1 MPRKSRS
8 RWSLQ
13 DAKAQFSEVVR
24 RSLDTGPQV
33 VTRNGEDAVVVV
45 SVQEYNRLSRPRLPG
60 SLARFLAES
69 PLADVHLDIAR
80 PRSSGRSVKV

>member
-1 MPRKSRS
+1 MTKRDV

-24 RSLDTGPQV
+24 RSLDAGPQV
-33 VTRNGEDAVVVV
+33 VTRNGEDAVVIL
-45 SVQEYNRLSRPRLPG
+45 SAREFNRLSRPRAAG
-60 SLARFLAES
+60 SLARFLAQS
-69 PLADVHLDIAR
+69 PLADVKLEIPR

>member
-1 MPRKSRS
+1 MAKRGV

-24 RSLDTGPQV
+24 RSLDTGPQF
-33 VTRNGEDAVVVV
+33 VTRNGEDAVVIV
-45 SVQEYNRLSRPRLPG
+45 SVREFNRLSRPRAAG
-60 SLARFLAES
+60 SLARFLADS

-80 PRSSGRSVKV
+80 TRSSGRPVKL